1 VRVGFG
7 VCLAGAIMQLVLT
20 NCSHVAPVVAHGYA
34 DEDVTGSTVAQSQT
48 SEIFAP
54 RSIPKA
60 KKHVYLLLG
69 GVEGRDG
76 WLTSAGM
83 FGLRASLAALPNVE
97 VTTYEW
103 ASFKKAADDIA
114 SLPPDDLVIVIG
126 YSGGAAKATW
136 LANSYFGNGSNLLP
150 RPRIDLMVLYDPS
163 PTWSM
168 MPIHDNVKRAI
179 CYRNVTPLFFGL
191 GGAALV
197 GKNTKIETIDI
208 FEPHLLVQMNSALH
222 QRTIDEVKNIQN
234 YRTSDGPFAEAEH
247 GAR

>member
-1 VRVGFG
+1 MRLGFG

-20 NCSHVAPVVAHGYA
+20 NCSHVAPVVAYGYA
-34 DEDVTGSTVAQSQT
+34 EEDVTGSIVAQSQQ
-48 SEIFAP
+48 SEMFAP
-54 RSIPKA
+54 LSIPKT

-69 GVEGRDG
+69 GLKGRDG

-83 FGLRASLAALPNVE
+83 FGLRSSLAALPDVE

-114 SLPPDDLVIVIG
+114 SLPPDDIVIVIG

-136 LANSYFGNGSNLLP
+136 LANGYFGDARNALP
-150 RPRIDLMVLYDPS
+150 HPRIDLMVLYDPS

-179 CYRNVTPLFFGL
+179 CYRNVAPLFFGL

-197 GKNTKIETIDI
+197 GKNTRIETVDI
-208 FEPHLLVQMNSALH
+208 FEPHLLVQINSALH

-234 YRTSDGPFAEAEH
+234 YRTSSGPFAEAGY
-247 GAR
+247 GAP

>member
-7 VCLAGAIMQLVLT
+7 ICLAGAVMLLALA
-20 NCSHVAPVVAHGYA
+20 NCTHVASVAVGYA
-34 DEDVTGSTVAQSQT
+34 EEDVTGSIAAQPQT
-48 SEIFAP
+48 SDISASL
-54 RSIPKA
+54 SIPKV

-69 GVEGRDG
+69 GVVSSDG
-76 WLTSAGM
+76 WATSAGM
-83 FGLRASLAALPNVE
+83 FALRSSLAALPNVE

-103 ASFKKAADDIA
+103 GSFKKAANAIA
-114 SLPPDDLVIVIG
+114 SLPPDDIVIVIG
-126 YSGGAAKATW
+126 YSGGGAMATW
-136 LANSYFGNGSNLLP
+136 LANGQFIDGTYMP

-197 GKNTKIETIDI
+197 GKNTRIETVDI
-208 FEPHLLVQMNSALH
+208 FEHHLLVQTDNALH
-222 QRTIDEVKNIQN
+222 QRTIDEVKNIQGPAM
-234 YRTSDGPFAEAEH
+234 TSFAGAE
-247 GAR
+247 R